1 MDSLVML
8 GVGLGAV
15 GVLIC
20 FVGSFWVL
28 TYYAGKEAD
37 NTRSIKG
44 SVERVKIRLE
54 EDGMSPQ
61 MVAERKLTADKRKEG
76 YGGRSA

>member
-1 MDSLVML
+1 MDSLVVL
-8 GVGLGAV
+8 GVGLGVV

-28 TYYAGKEAD
+28 TYYAGKEEGKA
-37 NTRSIKG
+37 RSIKG
-44 SVERVKIRLE
+44 SMERVKMRLE
-54 EDGMSPQ
+54 EDGMSAQ